1 VESSGTQQVAKLLL
15 GTLLH
20 RRDDQLAPFSSGEFF
35 AQHIP
40 GARFIPLQGNIH
52 FPWLGDWR
60 SVVTPVLE
68 FLLGDD
74 CSGR

>member
-1 VESSGTQQVAKLLL
+1 MVNRVLIQSGNRTY
-15 GTLLH
+15 
-20 RRDDQLAPFSSGEFF
+20 F

-40 GARFIPLQGNIH
+40 GARFVPLQGNIH
-52 FPWLGDWR
+52 FPWQGDWR

-74 CSGR
+74 FSGR